1 MEEIVE
7 IFQYISKFKREEETI
22 IDFYERY
29 NIQYT
34 FISNTNNYILLTYEN
49 IEYQIRTEN
58 DIVKFLNIV
67 FRKLKLLRILKD
79 E

>member
-67 FRKLKLLRILKD
+67 FRELKLLRILED